1 MVLKGEKR
9 GDGGGLKIRLKKVE
23 NYLQY
28 VFLKIKKC
36 PTSLQKNLERKREK
50 NTYLEVNILDRERSG
65 STKIL

>member
-36 PTSLQKNLERKREK
+36 FISFQKNLERKCEK
-50 NTYLEVNILDRERSG
+50 NIYLEVNIFDWERFG
-65 STKIL
+65 LIKIL